1 MNYKVF
7 EKYRVKRKLS
17 KQEIARKLGKTPG
30 WYSKLISGQMSLRP
44 EYFVKMSEVLGVNPK
59 KLAAE
64 YFSDLELEETSSD
77 DKKTA

>member
-7 EKYRVKRKLS
+7 EKYRIKRKLS

-44 EYFVKMSEVLGVNPK
+44 EYFAKMSEVLGVNPK

>member
-30 WYSKLISGQMSLRP
+30 WYSKLISGKMSLRP
-44 EYFVKMSEVLGVNPK
+44 EYFAKMSEVLGVNPK